1 MPTRTR
7 AATLLFATLIAITAS
22 PLSAQPV
29 AAADLAP
36 LTTGHLSRRMSG
48 EVFGFLPYWSMASW
62 TDDYL
67 HYDALTDIA
76 IFGVGIKKSGHLDT
90 ASPGYVDLMSATG
103 TQIIAHA
110 HARGVRVHITFQSF
124 GSDRNT
130 ALFGSPTALATF
142 VSEARALMRQ
152 RGADGANLDIESLPS
167 ANWPAFA
174 GVVKSLR
181 AKARRDNPIARISVA
196 TYPSA
201 AGAKVAKLATDA
213 GADRIFIMAYNY
225 RTALANPVG
234 STDPLLRADGGL
246 SLTTT
251 LDSYASHGVPAGR
264 ILLGLPFYGFTWPTV
279 DDSLNAD
286 RRPVAD
292 GLGDGDA
299 FFPYRSAQD
308 GLPAGAVVDHDPVE
322 QTARITWYDD
332 AKASWYQ
339 SYYDDP
345 QSLAPKAKLAISHGL
360 AGMGIW
366 ALGYERGVPGYWE
379 TIAATFPAP
388 KILSV
393 KVSPNPTDSRSV
405 TVKTTWDAGAHR
417 VTKMRLSNNGTTWSD
432 WRTAAASTPW
442 KVSST
447 NGTRHVYVQIRDS
460 ALARSA
466 VGSGKTV
473 LDTVAPTVTSL
484 TLVRQGT
491 KHRWK
496 ISYQASDATSG
507 VAGYRVRYRVGSGTW
522 HTLQSFTTSTTA
534 YLKIPRRYA
543 VTFSVRAR
551 DIAGNWSD
559 ARYRHT
565 P

>member
-1 MPTRTR
+1 M
-7 AATLLFATLIAITAS
+7 
-22 PLSAQPV
+22 
-29 AAADLAP
+29 
-36 LTTGHLSRRMSG
+36 
-48 EVFGFLPYWSMASW
+48 
-62 TDDYL
+62 
-67 HYDALTDIA
+67 
-76 IFGVGIKKSGHLDT
+76 
-90 ASPGYVDLMSATG
+90 
-103 TQIIAHA
+103 
-110 HARGVRVHITFQSF
+110 
-124 GSDRNT
+124 
-130 ALFGSPTALATF
+130 
-142 VSEARALMRQ
+142 
-152 RGADGANLDIESLPS
+152 
-167 ANWPAFA
+167 
-174 GVVKSLR
+174 
-181 AKARRDNPIARISVA
+181 
-196 TYPSA
+196 
-201 AGAKVAKLATDA
+201 ATDA

-279 DDSLNAD
+279 DDTLNAD

-308 GLPAGAVVDHDPVE
+308 GLPTGAIVDHDPVE
-322 QTARITWYDD
+322 RTARITWYDD

-405 TVKTTWDAGAHR
+405 TVKTTWDAGAHA
-417 VTKMRLSNNGTTWSD
+417 VTKMRLSNNGSTWSD
-432 WRTAAASTPW
+432 WRTAAASTSW

-466 VGSGKTV
+466 VATGKTV

-491 KHRWK
+491 E
-496 ISYQASDATSG
+496 ASLEDQLPG
-507 VAGYRVRYRVGSGTW
+507 VGRDLRCRRLPGALSDRVRHVADAPELHHLDDRLPQDPQALRGHVLGQG
-522 HTLQSFTTSTTA
+522 QG
-534 YLKIPRRYA
+534 PRRQLERRSLPPHA
-543 VTFSVRAR
+543 LTRPRSADALTRPATP
-551 DIAGNWSD
+551 IA
-559 ARYRHT
+559 
-565 P
+565 

>member
-1 MPTRTR
+1 MPARTR
-7 AATLLFATLIAITAS
+7 AATVLFALLVAFTAS

-36 LTTGHLSRRMSG
+36 LTSGHLSRRMSG
-48 EVFGFLPYWSMASW
+48 EVFGFLPYWSIASW

-90 ASPGYVDLMSATG
+90 TSPGYIDLMSATG
-103 TQIIAHA
+103 TQIIEHA
-110 HARGVRVHITFQSF
+110 HARGVRIHITFQSF

-142 VSEARALMRQ
+142 VTEARALMRQ

-167 ANWPAFA
+167 ADWPAFA

-181 AKARRDNPIARISVA
+181 AKARKDNPISRISVA

-201 AGAKVAKLATDA
+201 AGAKLSKMASDA

-234 STDPLLRADGGL
+234 STDPMLRADGGL

-251 LDSYASHGVPAGR
+251 LDNYASHGVPAGR

-279 DDSLNAD
+279 DETLNAD

-308 GLPAGAVVDHDPVE
+308 GLPTGAVVDHDPVE
-322 QTARITWYDD
+322 RTARITWYDD

-388 KILSV
+388 TILSV

-405 TVKTTWDAGAHR
+405 TVKTTWDAGAHA
-417 VTKMRLSNNGTTWSD
+417 VTKMRLSNNGSTWSD
-432 WRTAAASTPW
+432 WRTAAASTSW

-466 VGSGKTV
+466 VATGKTV

-491 KHRWK
+491 LHRWK
-496 ISYQASDATSG
+496 ISYLASDATSG
-507 VAGYRVRYRVGSGTW
+507 VAGYRVRYRIGSGAW
-522 HTLQSFTTSTTA
+522 QTLKSFTTSTTA

-543 VTFSVRAR
+543 VTFSVRAK
-551 DIAGNWSD
+551 DNAGNWSD

>member
-1 MPTRTR
+1 LPTRTR
-7 AATLLFATLIAITAS
+7 ATTLLFALLVAVTAS
-22 PLSAQPV
+22 PFAVQPV
-29 AAADLAP
+29 AAAGLAP

-48 EVFGFLPYWSMASW
+48 EVFGYLPYWSIGSW

-90 ASPGYVDLMSATG
+90 ASPGYIDLMSATG
-103 TQIIAHA
+103 AQIIGHA

-124 GSDRNT
+124 GSTRNA
-130 ALFGSPTALATF
+130 ALFGSSTARATF
-142 VSEARALMRQ
+142 VAEARALMRL
-152 RGADGANLDIESLPS
+152 RGVDGANLDIESLPS
-167 ANWPAFA
+167 ADWPAFA
-174 GVVKSLR
+174 GVVTSLR
-181 AKARRDNPIARISVA
+181 NKARRDNPIARISVA

-201 AGAKVAKLATDA
+201 AGAKLAKMATDA
-213 GADRIFIMAYNY
+213 GADRVFIMAYNY

-279 DDSLNAD
+279 DESLNAD

-299 FFPYRSAQD
+299 FFPYRLAQD
-308 GLPAGAVVDHDPVE
+308 GLPTGAIVDQDPIE
-322 QTARITWYDD
+322 RTARITWYDD
-332 AKASWYQ
+332 VKASWYQ

-388 KILSV
+388 TIVSV
-393 KVSPNPTDSRSV
+393 KISPNPTHSRTV
-405 TVKTTWDAGAHR
+405 TVKTAWNAGAHG
-417 VTKMRLSNNGTTWSD
+417 VTKMRLSNDGSTWSG
-432 WRTAAASTPW
+432 WRTAAATTSW
-442 KVSST
+442 KLTSA
-447 NGTRHVYVQIRDS
+447 NGTRHVYVQVRDS
-460 ALARSA
+460 ALARSPVA
-466 VGSGKTV
+466 SGKTI
-473 LDTVAPTVTSL
+473 LDTVPPTVTSV

-507 VAGYRVRYRVGSGTW
+507 VAGYRVRYRVGSGVW
-522 HTLQSFTTSTTA
+522 HTLQSLTTSTSA

-543 VTFSVRAR
+543 VTFSVRAK
-551 DIAGNWSD
+551 DHAGNWSD
-559 ARYRHT
+559 ARLRHT